1 MQAALTDALGAQVR
15 GVVVGVEHGAEA
27 VATDE
32 LPGALASDARR

>member
-15 GVVVGVEHGAEA
+15 GVVVGVEPGAEA

-32 LPGALASDARR
+32 VEIDAVAVAAG